1 MSTDDFIIS
10 PKNKEEFLA
19 QFEETSTEITVMI
32 RWSWDKNSPFYKV
45 GNESLAYADFRCP
58 WLASEQYPF
67 GRGGQVWWFCKR
79 KILGYPYPPHLKRDI
94 CYKLRVRKSKSKD
107 FTFYLED
114 VIEKN
119 IDVSKDDSIYETDKQ
134 RLLSSYTGDPV
145 ELLFYNIENVDMS
158 KSKYVAGRGVSAE
171 SAYFSAIIE
180 EGSDKPIRRDG
191 GVLIP
196 VDDRDFAKNKGIKLK
211 AGKIYRVK
219 ARQIDQKDLKVY
231 ALEEVLEKEVDN
243 KELEE
248 LGKKALEPVQYV
260 VDGIGDF
267 TISREK
273 QALLARGIIVH
284 ENAGVKNEISVNMEC
299 DIDDPT
305 RADKSAVML
314 RMIFDDNGA
323 TERKIFAAVTDDVA
337 DEDGKIE
344 IWDDEGSTLSK
355 EEFMKRL
362 SIGLINID
370 DSGAEIFINLD
381 EMFTDHDYTAFIDAE
396 GNIRVGGLIG

>member
-1 MSTDDFIIS
+1 M
-10 PKNKEEFLA
+10 
-19 QFEETSTEITVMI
+19 
-32 RWSWDKNSPFYKV
+32 
-45 GNESLAYADFRCP
+45 
-58 WLASEQYPF
+58 
-67 GRGGQVWWFCKR
+67 
-79 KILGYPYPPHLKRDI
+79 
-94 CYKLRVRKSKSKD
+94 
-107 FTFYLED
+107 
-114 VIEKN
+114 
-119 IDVSKDDSIYETDKQ
+119 
-134 RLLSSYTGDPV
+134 
-145 ELLFYNIENVDMS
+145 LFYNIENVDMS
-158 KSKYVAGRGVSAE
+158 KSKYVAGRAVSTE

-219 ARQIDQKDLKVY
+219 ARQIDRKDLKVY

-305 RADKSAVML
+305 KADKSAVML

-323 TERKIFAAVTDDVA
+323 TERKIFAAVTDDH
-337 DEDGKIE
+337 
-344 IWDDEGSTLSK
+344 WSYQY
-355 EEFMKRL
+355 R
-362 SIGLINID
+362 
-370 DSGAEIFINLD
+370 
-381 EMFTDHDYTAFIDAE
+381 
-396 GNIRVGGLIG
+396 